1 MRRIEGVDE
10 DSVVN
15 AARVWCMIFT
25 AIKRYLIILVAY
37 LLSVAV
43 TAFGVGVVT
52 FVFESG
58 NSILPFLPLCA
69 FAGIIICV
77 FASAPATILVGIGEW
92 RAWTALWFYAGF
104 GVLAGLVLGVL
115 FKGHVAWLYPIAGVV
130 LGALAGTVYWA
141 VAGRHAGVLKTQ
153 ETARAQTHLLLLLGS
168 SVVIIAL
175 LFLVFTR

>member
-1 MRRIEGVDE
+1 
-10 DSVVN
+10 
-15 AARVWCMIFT
+15 MIFT

-37 LLSVAV
+37 FLSVAV
-43 TAFGVGVVT
+43 TAVGVGVVT
-52 FVFESG
+52 RVVEPN
-58 NSILPFLPLCA
+58 NSFLQFLPLCA
-69 FAGIIICV
+69 LV
-77 FASAPATILVGIGEW
+77 FMIVSIFVSLPATVLVGIGEW

-115 FKGHVAWLYPIAGVV
+115 FKGHVAWLYPIAGVF
-130 LGALAGTVYWA
+130 LGALAGSVYWA
-141 VAGRHAGVLKTQ
+141 VAGRHAGVLKVA